1 MITKSLQSISDL
13 YDHIDA
19 LIITNKEGI
28 VEYSVM
34 YCSETNSFENE
45 GFTGKHVLEIYP
57 SMTKESSSHFRVMKS
72 GKPIIGEKQKLTDI
86 NGKSSFF
93 VNSTFPIEYNHE
105 VIGTIEAS
113 ILSSVD
119 GKPLYRTPYNR
130 KNPADSFYTL
140 DDIITANPSMLE
152 LKDKIKRISGGD
164 SPVLLSGETGTGK
177 ELVAQAIH
185 SHSLRAREV
194 FVSQNCSAIPA
205 TLLEST
211 LFGTVKGSFTGAEDR
226 KGLFELAHNGT
237 LFLDE
242 LNSMDIGV
250 QAKLLKA
257 IEEQK
262 IRRVGGEREI
272 AINVRIISAMNEDPF
287 KAIQEGVI
295 RSDLYYRLGVIQLN
309 LMPLR
314 ERKEDILLL
323 ADWFIRKYNAQMKK
337 KIKGLNDITKNV
349 LADYNWPGNI
359 RELRNAIE
367 YAFNVSTGESITLK
381 DIPEHILFKND
392 NKQRY
397 FAQELA
403 PSKTLFE
410 LVEEYERDIIL
421 NTLRQSKHISEAAK
435 KLGVT
440 RQALQ
445 YKIDKY
451 RL

>member
-1 MITKSLQSISDL
+1 MITQCLKSISDL
-13 YDHIDA
+13 YDHVDA

-34 YCSETNSFENE
+34 YCEELDSFENE
-45 GFTGKHVLEIYP
+45 GYTGMHILDIYP
-57 SMTKESSSHFRVMKS
+57 SLSEETSSHFRVMKN
-72 GKPIIGEKQKLTDI
+72 GIPIIGEKQKLTDL

-105 VIGTIEAS
+105 VIGAIEAS
-113 ILSSVD
+113 ILCSTD

-130 KNPADSFYTL
+130 KNPTDTFYTL
-140 DDIITANPSMLE
+140 DDIITANPIMVE
-152 LKDKIKRISGGD
+152 IKDKINRISSGD

-185 SHSLRAREV
+185 SHSSRAKEV
-194 FVSQNCSAIPA
+194 FVSLNCSAIPS

-242 LNSMDIGV
+242 LSSMDVWV
-250 QAKLLKA
+250 QAKLLKV
-257 IEEQK
+257 IEEKK

-287 KAIQEGVI
+287 KAIEGGTI
-295 RSDLYYRLGVIQLN
+295 RSDLYYRLGVIQIN
-309 LMPLR
+309 LLPLR

-323 ADWFIRKYNAQMKK
+323 ADSFIRMYNVKMNK

-349 LADYNWPGNI
+349 FTEYNWPGNI

-367 YAFNVSTGESITLK
+367 YAFNLSRGEAITIK
-381 DIPEHILFKND
+381 DIPEHILFNNHSKE
-392 NKQRY
+392 QY
-397 FAQELA
+397 FAKELA
-403 PSKTLFE
+403 PSKTLFG
-410 LVEEYERDIIL
+410 LVEEYEREIIR
-421 NTLRQSKHISEAAK
+421 NTLRQSKHIADAAK
-435 KLGVT
+435 KLGIT

>member
-1 MITKSLQSISDL
+1 MITKCLQSISDL

-34 YCSETNSFENE
+34 YCQEMNSFENE
-45 GFTGKHVLEIYP
+45 GFTGKHILDIYP
-57 SMTKESSSHFRVMKS
+57 SLSKETSSHFRVMKS
-72 GKPIIGEKQKLTDI
+72 GKPIIGEKQKLTDL

-93 VNSTFPIEYNHE
+93 VSSTFPIEYNHE
-105 VIGTIEAS
+105 VIGAIEAS
-113 ILSSVD
+113 ILCSVD
-119 GKPLYRTPYNR
+119 GKPLYRTPYNT
-130 KNPADSFYTL
+130 KGPTDSFYTL
-140 DDIITANPSMLE
+140 DDIITANPSMLD
-152 LKDKIKRISGGD
+152 LKDKINRISSGD
-164 SPVLLSGETGTGK
+164 SPVLLFGETGTGK

-194 FVSQNCSAIPA
+194 FVSQNCSAIPS

-211 LFGTVKGSFTGAEDR
+211 LFGTVKGSFTGAVDR

-257 IEEQK
+257 IEQK
-262 IRRVGGEREI
+262 KFRRVGGEREI

-287 KAIQEGVI
+287 KAIQDGII

-309 LMPLR
+309 LLPLR

-323 ADWFIRKYNAQMKK
+323 ADWFIRKYNAQMQK
-337 KIKGLNDITKNV
+337 KIKGLNEIAKNV
-349 LADYNWPGNI
+349 FREYHWPGNI

-367 YAFNVSTGESITLK
+367 YAFHISTEDTITIK
-381 DIPEHILFKND
+381 DIPEHILFN
-392 NKQRY
+392 NSKQQY
-397 FAQELA
+397 FEQELGR
-403 PSKTLFE
+403 SKTLFE
-410 LVEEYERDIIL
+410 MVEQYERDIIQ
-421 NTLRQSKHISEAAK
+421 NTLRQSKHISDAAK
-435 KLGVT
+435 KLGIT